1 MNAPQDKLSEAGIEA
16 LLDSTLDDL
25 EDLPEFKPFPA
36 GVHRALATLEL
47 KVVNEV
53 QCIEL
58 SLKGIETAELAEPTK
73 DVPIKAGD
81 TASALFMLNNE
92 FGRGAFKAIAKP
104 MAEALGTST
113 TRQLIDA
120 AKGVEVLVITTA
132 KKDKNDPDRVFMKI
146 KELQVV

>member
-1 MNAPQDKLSEAGIEA
+1 MSNEQAKLSAAGIES

-25 EDLPEFKPFPA
+25 EDLPEFKPFPP

-47 KVVNEV
+47 KVVNEI

-58 SLKGIETAELAEPTK
+58 SLKGMETVELSEPTK
-73 DVPIKAGD
+73 DVPIKEGD
-81 TASALFMLNNE
+81 TASVLFMLDNE

-104 MAEALGTST
+104 MAAALGTST
-113 TRQLIDA
+113 TRQLVDA
-120 AKGVEVLVITTA
+120 AKGVEVLVITTSR
-132 KKDKNDPDRVFMKI
+132 KDKTDPDRVYMKI